1 MNAAWAALLVMLQ
14 APDTAVRVDGFVQEV
29 AVGPGDSTTLQVIL
43 AYPLILAGHRLRAL
57 SLPGG
62 RGRWGRYLDRY
73 VEAEGRIV
81 PPAILDSARVREV
94 SPPGQ
99 AHKEISPTFTEHA
112 AVTLAVV
119 PRRIVWRDTTGQAT
133 GVVAAAYYTIVNHG
147 EVPLDFF
154 STNQEV
160 LCIAVMRA
168 GSAEAGWRDA
178 WRPPPHG
185 ERTRMEMRAVV
196 RYLAPLPERA
206 APIPGRYTVRVSPCA
221 APEYEVGTEFE
232 VAERRPEEPSRRD

>member
-1 MNAAWAALLVMLQ
+1 MNAAWAALLLTLQ
-14 APDTAVRVDGFVQEV
+14 APDTTMRVDGFVQEV
-29 AVGPGDSTTLQVIL
+29 AVGSGDSTGLQVVL
-43 AYPLILAGHRLRAL
+43 AYPLTLAGTRMRAL

-81 PPAILDSARVREV
+81 PPATLESPRVREV
-94 SPPGQ
+94 SPPGE
-99 AHKEISPTFTEHA
+99 AHREISPTFTAHA

-119 PRRIVWRDTTGQAT
+119 PRRIVWRDTSGHAT
-133 GVVAAAYYTIVNHG
+133 GVAAAAYYTIVNHG
-147 EVPLDFF
+147 DVPLDLF
-154 STNQEV
+154 STTQEV

-178 WRPPPHG
+178 WRPPRHG
-185 ERTRMEMRAVV
+185 ERTRVEMRAVV

-206 APIPGRYTVRVSPCA
+206 APIPGRYTVRVSMCA
-221 APEYEVGTEFE
+221 APEYEVATEFE
-232 VAERRPEEPSRRD
+232 VAEQPP